1 MQKLEKEQDFIEA
14 RMHKI
19 TKEKISFFNQGRKR
33 DWQKILDKQIKD
45 KIEKAFPN
53 EMKELGYL

>member
-1 MQKLEKEQDFIEA
+1 
-14 RMHKI
+14 MHKI